1 MKKIH
6 HSKAMSLWYIAEK
19 ATSSAICDS
28 INCQS
33 HSEKE
38 KFTDEMWNK
47 EKQRFCRKLNKYI
60 NELVKRDL

>member
-19 ATSSAICDS
+19 ATSSAICDC
-28 INCQS
+28 INSQN
-33 HSEKE
+33 HLEKE
-38 KFTDEMWNK
+38 KFTNKMWNK

-60 NELVKRDL
+60 NELVKRNL

>member
-1 MKKIH
+1 
-6 HSKAMSLWYIAEK
+6 MSLWYIAEK

-60 NELVKRDL
+60 NELIKRNL

>member
-1 MKKIH
+1 
-6 HSKAMSLWYIAEK
+6 MSLWYIAEK

-60 NELVKRDL
+60 NELAKHDL